1 VKIPKSKYSLEYID
15 ALGERHVVQFNKWEY
30 NNLMELIWD
39 RTIEDWGDCKGR
51 AWCGSCHVNI
61 IQTIQC
67 LPSIDQEERHCL
79 SNQENKT
86 AKSRLA
92 CQLEITETLDGAVVK
107 YLGAT

>member
-1 VKIPKSKYSLEYID
+1 MGV
-15 ALGERHVVQFNKWEY
+15 
-30 NNLMELIWD
+30 
-39 RTIEDWGDCKGR
+39 
-51 AWCGSCHVNI
+51 
-61 IQTIQC
+61 
-67 LPSIDQEERHCL
+67 SIDQEERHCL